1 MVARGAVELSALT
14 VDGVDWG
21 AWTPTVR
28 ATLLFVVRAGQV
40 LLIRKK
46 RGLGAGK
53 INGPGGKLDPGE
65 TAEQCAVRETLEEVG
80 VRATGVRE
88 AGQLWFEF
96 VDGLR
101 IHCTVFRASGCVG
114 TPVET
119 DEARPLWTSVDAL
132 PYAEMWA
139 DDRHW
144 LPAMLAERPFRLWAT
159 FDGERMLDHR
169 LEVD

>member
-1 MVARGAVELSALT
+1 MLT
-14 VDGVDWG
+14 VDAVDWA
-21 AWTPTVR
+21 AWAPTVR
-28 ATLLFVVRAGQV
+28 ATLLFVVRDGQV

-65 TAEQCAVRETLEEVG
+65 TPLQCAVRETFEEVG

-101 IHCTVFRASGCVG
+101 IHCTVFRADGCEG
-114 TPVET
+114 QAIET
-119 DEARPLWTSVDAL
+119 AEAIPLWTPADAL

-139 DDRHW
+139 DDRFW
-144 LPAMLAERPFRLWAT
+144 LPALLAGQPFKLWST
-159 FDGERMLDHR
+159 FDDDRMLDHR
-169 LEVD
+169 LQVG